1 MATEEIKKF
10 NANFANFLGDI
21 DLILES
27 QGHGQGMK
35 TIISLVS
42 LGDMASKMSGENLQK
57 NKIEW
62 FCKIL
67 EKEVEIPESQK
78 KFILRDIHHFEN
90 YNLFCSVMLKEA
102 ESLAGIS
109 VPDLNYNDLEED
121 DKELI
126 RAYIDSF
133 INITKAYKDK
143 NTS

>member
-10 NANFANFLGDI
+10 NANFSNFLGDI

-35 TIISLVS
+35 TLINLVS
-42 LGDMASKMSGENLQK
+42 LGDMASNISGTSLQD
-57 NKIEW
+57 NKINW

-67 EKEVEIPESQK
+67 EKEVELPESQK

-102 ESLAGIS
+102 EKLAGIS
-109 VPDLNYNDLEED
+109 VPDLIYNDLEDD

-133 INITKAYKDK
+133 INIARTYKEK
-143 NTS
+143 TAV

>member
-67 EKEVEIPESQK
+67 EKEVEIPESHK

-102 ESLAGIS
+102 ENLAGIS
-109 VPDLNYNDLEED
+109 IPDLNYNDLEED

-133 INITKAYKDK
+133 INISKAYKDK